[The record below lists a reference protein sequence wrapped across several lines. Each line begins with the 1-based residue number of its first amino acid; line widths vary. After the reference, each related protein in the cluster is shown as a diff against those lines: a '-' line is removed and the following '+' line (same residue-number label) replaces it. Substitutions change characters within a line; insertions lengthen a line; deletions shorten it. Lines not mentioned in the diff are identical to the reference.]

1 MQLKI
6 KLIVLQEKRKI
17 KANKQKL
24 YEKGIFLAA
33 ITENVNKISLNA
45 KNIYCM
51 LKEQSRVLDFVIP

>member
-33 ITENVNKISLNA
+33 ITENVNKIA
-45 KNIYCM
+45 
-51 LKEQSRVLDFVIP
+51 